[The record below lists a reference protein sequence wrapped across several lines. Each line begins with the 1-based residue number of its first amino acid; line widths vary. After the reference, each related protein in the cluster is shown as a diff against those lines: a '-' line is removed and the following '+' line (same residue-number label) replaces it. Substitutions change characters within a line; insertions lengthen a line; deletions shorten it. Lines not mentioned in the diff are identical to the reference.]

1 MVARLIRTLSSN
13 LAVKEFHRG
22 CIDGY
27 RGTMSNDES
36 SKPNLPET
44 SLPSAKNR
52 EPGAPKWEQAAKARI
67 LSGLK
72 KIGKPTMMLIDK
84 DAAEADT
91 RHLVTDILVDLLGFD
106 KYENLT
112 AEFAVKGD
120 WADYGIRIEKQL
132 EAFVEVKRISQ
143 KLSSTHL
150 RQVESYALKEGVQW
164 AILTNAQVWQAYYVT
179 PIKGQQSEVTLI
191 FEVDLL
197 DESTRPS
204 HKTDLLFLISKEGIS
219 KGKLEDYRSAQNAVS
234 PKTLKPILMSDD
246 VLATVRKEI
255 KRKTKHSVDPKDLKQ
270 AVRRIL
276 GEE

>member
-1 MVARLIRTLSSN
+1 MTSDSAEQAQTSAPAPLTSR
-13 LAVKEFHRG
+13 VKE
-22 CIDGY
+22 
-27 RGTMSNDES
+27 TTTPKWEQ
-36 SKPNLPET
+36 
-44 SLPSAKNR
+44 SAKNR
-52 EPGAPKWEQAAKARI
+52 ISA
-67 LSGLK
+67 GLK
-72 KIGKPTMMLIDK
+72 KIVKPTLMLRDK

-91 RHLVTDILVDLLGFD
+91 RHLVTDILVELLGFD

-197 DESTRPS
+197 DENTKSS
-204 HKTDLLFLISKEGIS
+204 QKTDLLFLISREGIT
-219 KGKLEDYRSAQNAVS
+219 KGRLEEYRSAQNAVS
-234 PKTLKPILMSDD
+234 PKTLRPILLSDD

-255 KRKTKHSVDPKDLKQ
+255 KRKTKHNVDPKDLKQ
-270 AVRRIL
+270 AVRRLL